1 MLTSGAWLTNCARMC
16 VALGTSFWQSIR
28 GQVDAFT
35 GLAGSDRVVLEEL
48 CGHQGWIDKIPPG
61 LVMSY
66 SYLYQCVR
74 GVGSSDAQI
83 IERCVCVWSS
93 ACVAVVLIFMC

>member
-1 MLTSGAWLTNCARMC
+1 MLA
-16 VALGTSFWQSIR
+16 VLGTSFWQNIR
-28 GQVDAFT
+28 GQFDSYS
-35 GLAGSDRVVLEEL
+35 GLAASDRAVLEEL
-48 CGHQGWIDKIPPG
+48 CGNHGWIDKIPPG

-83 IERCVCVWSS
+83 IERFGMQ
-93 ACVAVVLIFMC
+93 INQ